1 MSYLS
6 KNDSNQARFHSLT
19 GLHDTTTDANND
31 DKNDKRKESTTITT
45 AKRYGNTNNKNVGNN
60 DITAARMCESYH
72 DDDEKE
78 EGYNSPVDMDII
90 DNHSPGPLS
99 VSQSQWPHKF
109 HLLTS
114 MLRMIWREVSTARV
128 QTNVKH

>member
-1 MSYLS
+1 MIQQRMPTMTTKMTKE
-6 KNDSNQARFHSLT
+6 KNQQQLQLPKDMATLT
-19 GLHDTTTDANND
+19 T
-31 DKNDKRKESTTITT
+31 KMWETTIF
-45 AKRYGNTNNKNVGNN
+45 
-60 DITAARMCESYH
+60 TAARMCESYH

-78 EGYNSPVDMDII
+78 EGKNSPVHMDII